1 MTTVTVS
8 LSLPAILDAIEQLSP
23 AQRRQLQRRL
33 YASGLFV
40 PEPLLTDQQ
49 RLQVAPALGEAV
61 TKRRNQSPR
70 PGASGLMPTEIPI
83 RTAPAPA
90 KTPATPKA
98 DYRSPVSGKVV
109 VGTPEKSAAPPD
121 PHQMLPLPG
130 QAPEQPIGIVFD
142 GGSRGNPGQG
152 YGSYVLRWPGE
163 QQQIVRLRFGNR
175 VTNNEAEY
183 DTLLAALDAVLKRL
197 RDGGADPKTARLEV
211 RGDSLLVI
219 NQVKG
224 DWQCKDS
231 RMAARR
237 DQVRGLLQQLGGWQ
251 LIHHDRSHS
260 VEQLGH

>member
-1 MTTVTVS
+1 MTTPSVPSS
-8 LSLPAILDAIEQLSP
+8 LRPILDAIEQLAP
-23 AQRRQLQRRL
+23 AQRRQLQQLL
-33 YASGLFV
+33 YTSGLFGAEV
-40 PEPLLTDQQ
+40 LLTDQR
-49 RLQVAPALGEAV
+49 RLQVAPALGEALN
-61 TKRRNQSPR
+61 KRRAPVRAAPDR
-70 PGASGLMPTEIPI
+70 PQAAPTVTLPEV
-83 RTAPAPA
+83 
-90 KTPATPKA
+90 KA

-109 VGTPEKSAAPPD
+109 VGAPTQSPSTAD
-121 PHQMLPLPG
+121 PHLMLPLPG
-130 QAPEQPIGIVFD
+130 QAPEQPIGLVFD

-183 DTLLAALDAVLKRL
+183 DTLIAALEAVLKRL
-197 RDGGADPKTARLEV
+197 RDGGADPKTARIEV
-211 RGDSLLVI
+211 RGDSQLVI

-224 DWQCKDS
+224 EWQCKDS

-237 DQVRGLLQQLGGWQ
+237 DRVRSFLQQLGGWQ

>member
-1 MTTVTVS
+1 MTTPTVPPT
-8 LSLPAILDAIEQLSP
+8 LRPILDAIEQLSP
-23 AQRRQLQRRL
+23 AQRRQLQQLL
-33 YASGLFV
+33 YTSGLFV
-40 PEPLLTDQQ
+40 PEVLLTDQR

-61 TKRRNQSPR
+61 NKRRAQSQ
-70 PGASGLMPTEIPI
+70 
-83 RTAPAPA
+83 TAPARPQA
-90 KTPATPKA
+90 APTVPLPEVKA

-109 VGTPEKSAAPPD
+109 VGAPTPSAPPAD

-152 YGSYVLRWPGE
+152 YGSYVMRWPGE

-183 DTLLAALDAVLKRL
+183 DTLIAALEAVLKRL

-211 RGDSLLVI
+211 RGDSQLVI

-224 DWQCKDS
+224 EWQCKDS

-237 DQVRGLLQQLGGWQ
+237 DRARALLQQLGGWQ

>member
-1 MTTVTVS
+1 MTTVADA

-33 YASGLFV
+33 YVSGLFV
-40 PEPLLTDQQ
+40 PETLLTDQQ

-61 TKRRNQSPR
+61 TNRRTQSPR
-70 PGASGLMPTEIPI
+70 PGASGLMPNEIPI
-83 RTAPAPA
+83 RTAPA
-90 KTPATPKA
+90 TTRA
-98 DYRSPVSGKVV
+98 DSRSLVSGKVV
-109 VGTPEKSAAPPD
+109 VGTPEKNTTPPD

-152 YGSYVLRWPGE
+152 YGSYVLRWPGD

-183 DTLLAALDAVLKRL
+183 DTLIAALDAVLKRL
-197 RDGGADPKTARLEV
+197 RDGGADPKTARLDV

-237 DQVRGLLQQLGGWQ
+237 DQVRGILQQLGGWQ